1 MSATSYKL
9 AKLFEPELKN
19 IAIFFG
25 GREDIEYLPLTEAEV
40 AAVDKSIDQ
49 GLNVLRRVSP
59 TIAANFEMHRTFF
72 QKCAGIA
79 KAKFPGQ
86 KTVQYPSQAG
96 GIGAAL
102 LFPQALKYA
111 ATPSATSPCY
121 TSYTTN
127 SWDISLTAGTA
138 AYILGDGTNFYKAS
152 PTTEAHSLV
161 AICHNGLLEIGSTPR
176 IIQHRIWTQ
185 AETKYGIW
193 ATQPL
198 AEIPIEPNKVLYQY
212 NTIGALILTHDFGV
226 MWKILP
232 KSSGTS
238 TLPLLG
244 MVFYEHDFAPDTK
257 WVA

>member
-9 AKLFEPELKN
+9 KELFADELTR

-25 GREDIEYLPLTEAEV
+25 GREDIEYIKPTQAELD
-40 AAVDKSIDQ
+40 AVNLAIDQ
-49 GLNVLRRVSP
+49 GLNILRKTSP
-59 TIAANFEMHRTFF
+59 TIAATFEMHRSFF

-86 KTVQYPSQAG
+86 KTIQYPSQAG

-111 ATPSATSPCY
+111 ATPSATNPCY
-121 TSYTTN
+121 TSYATN

-198 AEIPIEPNKVLYQY
+198 AEIPIEPGKVLYQY

-232 KSSGTS
+232 KTTGTS

-244 MVFYEHDFAPDTK
+244 MVFYEHDFASDTK
-257 WVA
+257 WVS

>member
-9 AKLFEPELKN
+9 KELFADELGR
-19 IAIFFG
+19 IAIFFD
-25 GREDIEYLPLTEAEV
+25 GREDIEYIKPTQPELD
-40 AAVDKSIDQ
+40 AVSLAIDQ
-49 GLNVLRRVSP
+49 GLNTLRKASP
-59 TIAANFEMHRTFF
+59 TIAATFEMHKSFF

-102 LFPQALKYA
+102 LFPQALKYYG
-111 ATPSATSPCY
+111 TPNSTYPCY
-121 TSYTTN
+121 TSYATN
-127 SWDISLTAGTA
+127 SWDITLAAGTA
-138 AYILGDGTNFYKAS
+138 SYILGDGTNFYLAS

-193 ATQPL
+193 ASQPL
-198 AEIPIEPNKVLYQY
+198 TEIPIEPNKTLYQY
-212 NTIGALILTHDFGV
+212 NTIGALILTHDFGT

-232 KSSGTS
+232 KTSGTS

-244 MVFYEHDFAPDTK
+244 MVFYEHSFAPDTK
-257 WVA
+257 WVS

>member
-9 AKLFEPELKN
+9 KELFKEELRT
-19 IAIFFG
+19 IGIFFG
-25 GREDIEYLPLTEAEV
+25 GREDIEYIPLTDAEREK
-40 AAVDKSIDQ
+40 VDDAINQ
-49 GLNVLRRVSP
+49 GLNILRKASP
-59 TIAANFEMHRTFF
+59 TIAATFEMHRSFF

-102 LFPQALKYA
+102 LFPQALKYYG
-111 ATPSATSPCY
+111 TPSATYPCY
-121 TSYTTN
+121 TSYANN

-212 NTIGALILTHDFGV
+212 NTIGALILTHDFGT

-257 WVA
+257 WLS